1 MILNSAEFI
10 ARWGINPRFTV
21 RWKPAGASWVMLF
34 SAPFPFPLVDP
45 IMPVRLM
52 AALFRRD
59 FGMQRL
65 IITPLDYDG
74 EKWEL
79 FRGD

>member
-1 MILNSAEFI
+1 MGHKPEVYSSLEARRSILGNVILSTL
-10 ARWGINPRFTV
+10 P
-21 RWKPAGASWVMLF
+21 L
-34 SAPFPFPLVDP
+34 PLVYP
-45 IMPVRLM
+45 ILPVRLM

-59 FGMQRL
+59 FGMQGL